1 MTGLLVGR
9 SQAEHLAGVTR
20 LMARIGGSGDPEA
33 YLAPRRPRWVSGT
46 PDEALSQMRAFRDA
60 GAQRLLLQH
69 FLPLELEPLDLLAE
83 LRDAI

>member
-1 MTGLLVGR
+1 LV
-9 SQAEHLAGVTR
+9 E
-20 LMARIGGSGDPEA
+20 RIGGAGDPEE

-46 PDEALSQMRAFRDA
+46 PEEAGTQMRAFRDA

-83 LRDAI
+83 IRDAL